1 MTLVHYSPFLA
12 YKKMLGCDA
21 QNNRVIGIDW
31 KEFVLDAMA
40 TTVCYPHQMHLGEKK
55 VTSIPYSGS
64 RHGLRTPNESFFFK
78 YPKYIG
84 RLLIIIWRSILWLHI
99 K

>member
-64 RHGLRTPNESFFFK
+64 RHGLRTPNESFFFQISQIYWPIAYNYLEK
-78 YPKYIG
+78 YFMASY
-84 RLLIIIWRSILWLHI
+84 
-99 K
+99 